1 MSSIAMNG
9 GLERTATFYQS
20 VVGKKVVMAATGF
33 VLCGFVLGHMI
44 GNLQMFQGPQK
55 LNHYAELLQGL
66 GSALWVVRAVLLT
79 CAGLHILAAYQLW
92 RLKLAARP
100 QAYVKKASIATS
112 YAARTMIWSGPI
124 VGAFLVYHILH
135 FTTGQAMGALFIK
148 GDVYHNVIVGFRSP
162 AASLFYIIANILLAI
177 HLYHGVWSMF
187 QSLGVNHPK
196 YTPKLKTLA
205 KIYGWVI
212 GIGNVSMP
220 LAVLMGL
227 IGGSVK

>member
-1 MSSIAMNG
+1 MNG
-9 GLERTATFYQS
+9 GVERTAAFYQS

-44 GNLQMFQGPQK
+44 GNLQVYQGPEK
-55 LNHYAELLQGL
+55 LNQYAHMLQSL
-66 GSALWVVRAVLLT
+66 GGALWLVRLVMLT
-79 CAGLHILAAYQLW
+79 CAALHIISAYQLW
-92 RLKLAARP
+92 RLKNEARP
-100 QAYVKKASIATS
+100 QAYVKKATIATS

-124 VGAFLVYHILH
+124 IGAFIVYHVLH
-135 FTTGQAMGALFIK
+135 FTTGQALGDDFIK
-148 GDVYHNVIVGFRSP
+148 GDAYHNVITGFRNP
-162 AASLFYIIANILLAI
+162 ASAVFYIIANILLAI

-205 KIYGWVI
+205 KIYGWVV

-220 LAVLMGL
+220 LAVLTGL